1 PTVNM
6 DGCSNR
12 SVLLVLVSVLL
23 ITGSQGGNILGVFT
37 SLSPSHL
44 IIQMS
49 MARILAENGHNVTVI
64 TALKPPI
71 NHKDITVVMV
81 PMSEED
87 HKHMS
92 TTISQFANK
101 DNSNMV
107 MTMFRSMGQMKF
119 MMNKMKDIMKDQRV
133 KNLYENKDNKF
144 DLVMLG
150 YFLNSYQL
158 GIAHKLN
165 APVVIAASMPP
176 NEIFNSVVGNPS
188 STSYV
193 PAMNMAVEKGQ
204 AMTFAQRIQNFF
216 TNTAMEI
223 FFAILE
229 NYNSNAYK
237 EVYGD
242 DPNMPPYNDLYKN
255 VSLAFFSSHALS
267 EGPIRPIVPAVIEV
281 GGVQIKD
288 KPDPLPK
295 AMAEFLSKADNGAIL
310 LSLGSNVKSSHLK
323 ADTNNKM
330 YNVLSKLKQRVIWK
344 WEDLDNTPGKSDNIL
359 YSKWLPQDDILA
371 HPNITLFI
379 THAGKGGI
387 TEAQYHG
394 KPMLA
399 LPVFGDQ
406 PTNALKMVRDGFGLS
421 LSLLTL
427 EEQPFKETLHEL
439 LENPKY
445 TQKVETFSAL
455 YRDRP
460 LTARQ
465 SVLYWT
471 EYVLRHHGAA
481 HLQSP
486 LLQMNFI
493 ASNNLDIYALLAAV
507 LIVFI
512 FISKFVLTLIIRRLK
527 GNPKKNMDKIKKH

>member
-1 PTVNM
+1 M
-6 DGCSNR
+6 DRGSNR
-12 SVLLVLVSVLL
+12 TVLLALLSVLL
-23 ITGSQGGNILGVFT
+23 ISGCQGGNILGVFT

-44 IIQMS
+44 IIHMS
-49 MARILAENGHNVTVI
+49 MAKVLAENGHNVTVI
-64 TALKPPI
+64 TALKPVV
-71 NHKDITVVMV
+71 NHKDITVVQV

-92 TTISQFANK
+92 ATIAQFASQ

-107 MTMFRSMGQMKF
+107 ITMFRSMGQMKF
-119 MMNKMKDIMKDQRV
+119 MMDKMRDIMKDQRV
-133 KNLYENKDNKF
+133 KDLYENKDNKF

-150 YFLNSYQL
+150 YFLNTYQL
-158 GIAHKLN
+158 GIAHKLK
-165 APVVIAASMPP
+165 APVVVAASMPP
-176 NEIFNSVVGNPS
+176 NEIFNTVVGNPS
-188 STSYV
+188 VASFV
-193 PAMNMAVEKGQ
+193 PAMNMAVERGQ
-204 AMTFAQRIQNFF
+204 IMTFVQRVQNFL
-216 TNTAMEI
+216 TNIAMKV

-229 NYNSNAYK
+229 NYNANSYK

-242 DPNMPPYNDLYKN
+242 DPTMPPFEEICKN

-267 EGPIRPIVPAVIEV
+267 EGPIRPNVPAVIEV
-281 GGVQIKD
+281 GGIQIKD
-288 KPDPLPK
+288 KPNPLPK
-295 AMAEFLSKADNGAIL
+295 QLAEFLSNADNSAIL

-323 ADTNNKM
+323 SDTNNKIFH
-330 YNVLSKLKQRVIWK
+330 VLSKLKQRIIWK

-399 LPVFGDQ
+399 LPIFGDQ
-406 PTNALKMVRDGFGLS
+406 PSNALRMVKDGFGLS

-427 EEQPFKETLHEL
+427 EEQPFKESLTEL
-439 LENPKY
+439 LENPQY
-445 TQKVETFSAL
+445 THKVKTFSAL

-460 LTARQ
+460 MSARE
-465 SVLYWT
+465 SVLYWS
-471 EYVLRHHGAA
+471 EYVMRHHGAP

-486 LLQMNFI
+486 LMQMNFI
-493 ASNNLDIYALLAAV
+493 ASNNLDVFALLVTV

-512 FISKFVLTLIIRRLK
+512 YISKFVLTVVIKKLK
-527 GNPKKNMDKIKKH
+527 GKPKNTDKLKKH